1 MMVRDCEFD
10 VVLWGATGATGR
22 RAAYHLASR
31 CSSGSG
37 LWVVVLLGHLD
48 DGSVIQIRVEGA
60 GDPGVE
66 STSRM
71 LVESAL
77 CLAEDSDRIA
87 VGGGIWTPASAMGD
101 LLLPRLT
108 SHAGLSFQLV

>member
-1 MMVRDCEFD
+1 MPPSRWLLKRF
-10 VVLWGATGATGR
+10 VLPK
-22 RAAYHLASR
+22 
-31 CSSGSG
+31 SGEGPSQEKRESG

-108 SHAGLSFQLV
+108 SHAGLSFQLD